1 MVMFVVQRSDTMNI
15 LQKIFYGNLTPYEYE
30 QSAETR
36 KLSDAV
42 LDDEDTLLKNF
53 PDSEQ
58 TLKDSLQDI
67 LERRISLM
75 ALAERD
81 AYLEGF
87 KLGVKLATEIYID
100 K

>member
-1 MVMFVVQRSDTMNI
+1 MNI
-15 LQKIFYGNLTPYEYE
+15 LKKLFYGNLTPYEYE
-30 QSAETR
+30 QSAETQE
-36 KLSDAV
+36 LSDTV
-42 LDDEDTLLKNF
+42 LDDEDRLLKNL

-58 TLKDSLQDI
+58 TLKDKLQDV

-81 AYLEGF
+81 AYIEGF
-87 KLGVKLATEIYID
+87 KLGVKLATEIYTD